1 MIQKDLDAL
10 RSLRFKIRRTIERRD
25 MLRMKALPGAIRY
38 KPDKLS
44 TPTVFDPMGDII
56 VEVVELDAEL
66 TRLQKQYN
74 DKRVRACNAIRKQT
88 DKTAAYILCQ
98 RYIHGKAWHEIQ
110 ESLNCG
116 QSAMF
121 CKHSQGI
128 IEMLSTTY
136 CG

>member
-10 RSLRFKIRRTIERRD
+10 RALRFKIRRTIERRD

-66 TRLQKQYN
+66 KRLQKQYN
-74 DKRVRACNAIRKQT
+74 DKRVKVCNAIRTQS
-88 DKTAAYILCQ
+88 DKTAACILCQ
-98 RYIHGKAWHEIQ
+98 RYIHGKPWHEIQ
-110 ESLNCG
+110 ERIDCG

-121 CKHSQGI
+121 RKHSQGI

>member
-1 MIQKDLDAL
+1 MTKNDIDAL
-10 RSLRFKIRRTIERRD
+10 RRLRFKIRRTIERRD
-25 MLRMKALPGAIRY
+25 MLRMKTLPGAIRY

-74 DKRVRACNAIRKQT
+74 DKRVKVCNAIRTQS

-121 CKHSQGI
+121 RKHSQGI

>member
-1 MIQKDLDAL
+1 MTKRELE
-10 RSLRFKIRRTIERRD
+10 SLRILNDKIRRKQERID
-25 MLRMKALPGAIRY
+25 YLRSKALPGAIRY

-44 TPTVFDPMGDII
+44 TPTVFDPLGDII

-121 CKHSQGI
+121 RKHSQGI
-128 IEMLSTTY
+128 REMLSTTY

>member
-1 MIQKDLDAL
+1 MTRRELE
-10 RSLRFKIRRTIERRD
+10 SLRILNDKIRRKQERID
-25 MLRMKALPGAIRY
+25 FLRSKALPGAIRY

-74 DKRVRACNAIRKQT
+74 DKRVKVCNAIRTQS
-88 DKTAAYILCQ
+88 DKTAACILCQ
-98 RYIHGKAWHEIQ
+98 RYIHGKAWNDIQ
-110 ESLNCG
+110 ERIDCG

-121 CKHSQGI
+121 RKHSQGI